1 MSTVSAFK
9 RLRLEDLKLEA
20 SLGHIAIPCLKGEK
34 RKKEKKKKLGLM
46 PGGGGARL

>member
-20 SLGHIAIPCLKGEK
+20 SLGHIAIKGEK